1 MDSSKDFYE
10 KLPGF
15 SNFLE
20 ITASRHYA
28 VVPAD
33 WHVVLTDVK
42 GSTQAIEEGR
52 YKDVNTIGAASIS
65 VVMENLKKQV
75 PFVFGGDGATLLV
88 HGDDLKQVLEVLGR
102 LQRLAEAQFG
112 FILRVG
118 QIPVGDILGS
128 GGRVEVA
135 KFELVAGR
143 AVALFRGGGL
153 TEAERRIKQNTL
165 EVRPPEPT
173 LADSNSDTN
182 VEVELKGLSCRWNP
196 LKSSRGRIMS
206 LLVQARKN
214 PEQVYT
220 RFLAKFNEVYGGRP
234 EEANPVRS
242 EGLQYKSMAECAR
255 DETRFHSKKSTL
267 DWLKRMFEIMF
278 AVLVFKYRLPAVL
291 FDSLRY
297 LRSLPT
303 HSDHRKFDD
312 MIRMVIDCTP
322 DQVARIQDYLEE
334 QRLNGE
340 LFYGLHL
347 STEALMTC
355 YVQEVEEGGHI
366 HFIDGGNGGYAMAA
380 KQLKSQMLGQPD
392 LPRQEKVHCRPDLH
406 SAG

>member
-1 MDSSKDFYE
+1 MESSKDFYE

-20 ITASRHYA
+20 ITANRHYE

-42 GSTQAIEEGR
+42 GSTRAIEEGR

-65 VVMENLKKQV
+65 VVMESLRKPV

-88 HGDDLKQVLEVLGR
+88 HADDLEQVLEVLGR

-118 QIPVGDILGS
+118 QMPVGEILRS

-143 AVALFRGGGL
+143 SVALFRGGGL
-153 TEAERRIKQNTL
+153 TEAERRIKQNAT
-165 EVRPPEPT
+165 EVRPPEPS
-173 LADSNSDTN
+173 DSDI
-182 VEVELKGLSCRWNP
+182 ELKGLSCRWNP
-196 LKSSRGRIMS
+196 LKSSRGRILS
-206 LLVQARKN
+206 LLVQARRN

-220 RFLAKFNEVYGGRP
+220 RFLAKFNEIYGGRP
-234 EEANPVRS
+234 EEANPVKS
-242 EGLQYKSMAECAR
+242 EVLDYKNIAECAR
-255 DETRFHSKKSTL
+255 DETRFHSKKSTWN
-267 DWLKRMFEIMF
+267 WLKRMFQIVF
-278 AVLVFKYRLPAVL
+278 AVLVFKHRMPAFL

-297 LRSLPT
+297 LRSLPA

-322 DQVARIQDYLEE
+322 EQVAKIQEYLEH
-334 QRLNGE
+334 QRLEGE

-347 STEALMTC
+347 SREALMTC
-355 YVQEVEEGGHI
+355 YVQDIEESGHI
-366 HFIDGGNGGYAMAA
+366 HFIDGGDGGYAMAA
-380 KQLKSQMLGQPD
+380 KQLKSQMLGQSA
-392 LPRQEKVHCRPDLH
+392 LPRQEKIPCGTDLK